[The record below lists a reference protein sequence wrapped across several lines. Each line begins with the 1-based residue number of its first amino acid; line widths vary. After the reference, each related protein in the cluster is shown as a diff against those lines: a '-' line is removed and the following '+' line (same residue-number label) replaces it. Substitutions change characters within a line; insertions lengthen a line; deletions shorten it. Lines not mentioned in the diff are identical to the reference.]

1 MALSSRWV
9 DALSAAPAWVAARIS
24 AGSSAIRIREAGR
37 EETVGMGDERM
48 RRKGCKGK
56 GRPGRAGM
64 HVMSCAL
71 EYRFS
76 AGAIHDCR
84 LHSEFSAAF

>member
-9 DALSAAPAWVAARIS
+9 DALSAAPAWVTARIS

-48 RRKGCKGK
+48 GRKGCKGK
-56 GRPGRAGM
+56 GRPGRAGT

-71 EYRFS
+71 EYRCS
-76 AGAIHDCR
+76 AGSIHDCR

>member
-9 DALSAAPAWVAARIS
+9 DALSAAPAWVTARIS

-48 RRKGCKGK
+48 RRKGCKGQ
-56 GRPGRAGM
+56 GQARA
-64 HVMSCAL
+64 HRHARDVMRSGIPLQC
-71 EYRFS
+71 
-76 AGAIHDCR
+76 GVDPR
-84 LHSEFSAAF
+84 LSVTL